1 MKLLLFWLSLITGT
15 LITMLTGYIFTS
27 LFLFLIFGS
36 LASMVAGN
44 FVLAMFLFLVFS
56 INVAYNFTK

>member
-1 MKLLLFWLSLITGT
+1 MYHLIIWLS
-15 LITMLTGYIFTS
+15 
-27 LFLFLIFGS
+27 LIFGS
-36 LASMVAGN
+36 LTSMIAGN